1 VFLLTVKT
9 FRNNLLAF
17 EEFFNQNRKSKM
29 NTESSKSLAPL
40 PDWEPPTRIELF
52 RNEWCSD
59 HVGHSGPSAVIVHS
73 GKSLSHDNLLEKVYN
88 VIKYPHICVDHL

>member
-1 VFLLTVKT
+1 
-9 FRNNLLAF
+9 
-17 EEFFNQNRKSKM
+17 M
-29 NTESSKSLAPL
+29 NTGSSKSLAPL

-88 VIKYPHICVDHL
+88 VIKQPAYLCRSSMTSNAKTLMHAGIDTVRKLCLHVFV